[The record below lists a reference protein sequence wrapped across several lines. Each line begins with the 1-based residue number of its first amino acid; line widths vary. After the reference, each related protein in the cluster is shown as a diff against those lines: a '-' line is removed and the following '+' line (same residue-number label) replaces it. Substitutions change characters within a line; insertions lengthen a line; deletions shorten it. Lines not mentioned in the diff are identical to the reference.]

1 MPRIGQAEPTLAQH
15 DSTGRPG
22 FSSPY
27 RRRDA
32 VMAVLAGLLWA
43 AQALIWTV
51 GPKVQAADPPYQV
64 TNRPLFDLFW
74 LSIAGA
80 VFGSAAAMGGVLAR
94 LGHASSLRTAGR
106 VATVATYAGS
116 ATAGA
121 AAVLAGTGVAEATCI
136 SVMSNALNGAACALL
151 LTTALVAIVVA
162 RSHLFRSWE
171 AALPSLL
178 AGLTLLTL
186 VAIMASGSKAQTGLI
201 FAVAV
206 VAATGAT
213 WLLLGRALWRQPNE
227 RSTQAATSHREIL
240 Q

>member
-1 MPRIGQAEPTLAQH
+1 MPHIGQADPTLAH
-15 DSTGRPG
+15 RNSTGRSG
-22 FSSPY
+22 VSSPH
-27 RRRDA
+27 RPSDA
-32 VMAVLAGLLWA
+32 VTAVFAGLLWA

-51 GPKVQAADPPYQV
+51 GPKVQAAYPPYQV
-64 TNRPLFDLFW
+64 TNRPLFMLFW
-74 LSIAGA
+74 LAIAGA
-80 VFGSAAAMGGVLAR
+80 VFCSAAAMGGVLSR
-94 LGHASSLRTAGR
+94 VGRPSRLRTAGR
-106 VATVATYAGS
+106 VGAVATYAGS

-121 AAVLAGTGVAEATCI
+121 AALLAGTGVAEATCI

-162 RSHLFRSWE
+162 RSHLFRSWQ

-206 VAATGAT
+206 VAASGAT
-213 WLLLGRALWRQPNE
+213 WLLLGRTL
-227 RSTQAATSHREIL
+227 
-240 Q
+240 

>member
-1 MPRIGQAEPTLAQH
+1 MPHIGQADPTLAH
-15 DSTGRPG
+15 RNSTGRSG
-22 FSSPY
+22 VSSPH

-32 VMAVLAGLLWA
+32 VMAVLAG
-43 AQALIWTV
+43 
-51 GPKVQAADPPYQV
+51 
-64 TNRPLFDLFW
+64 
-74 LSIAGA
+74 S
-80 VFGSAAAMGGVLAR
+80 
-94 LGHASSLRTAGR
+94 
-106 VATVATYAGS
+106 
-116 ATAGA
+116 
-121 AAVLAGTGVAEATCI
+121 GVAEATCI
-136 SVMSNALNGAACALL
+136 SLMSNALNGAACALL

-206 VAATGAT
+206 VAASGAT
-213 WLLLGRALWRQPNE
+213 WLLLGRTLWRHPNQ